1 MDYDPAR
8 LSIPDRYK
16 LLIGCIVPRPIAF
29 VSTISTT
36 GRHNLAPFSFFAGVS
51 SNPMTL
57 LFCPANSERGEE
69 KDTLRNAKP
78 PSEGGTGEF
87 VVNIAPRSI
96 AHKLAAT
103 AEPLPHGQSEFE
115 LCRLTPAPSRVV
127 RAPRVL
133 EAGAAFEC
141 RTLHVTRLNPGQ
153 PAGGNIVLGEVVH
166 VHLADDLANE
176 RLHVDPT
183 RLDAFG
189 RMGGLDYCTTRDRFS
204 MPMGAA
210 ALNDEPHTH

>member
-29 VSTISTT
+29 VATISTQS
-36 GRHNLAPFSFFAGVS
+36 RHNLAPFSFFAGVS

-78 PSEGGTGEF
+78 ASEGGTGEF
-87 VVNIAPRSI
+87 VVNIAPLAI
-96 AHKLAAT
+96 ARKLAAA
-103 AEPLPHGQSEFE
+103 AEPLPHGESEFE
-115 LCRLTPAPSRVV
+115 FCGLTPAPSRVV
-127 RAPRVL
+127 RPPRVL
-133 EAGAAFEC
+133 EAHAAFEC
-141 RTLHVTRLNPGQ
+141 RTLQVTRLNPGQ
-153 PAGGNIVLGEVVH
+153 PAGGNIVLGEIVS
-166 VHLADDLANE
+166 VHLAEGLANE
-176 RLHVDPT
+176 RLHVAPD

-189 RMGGLDYCTTRDRFS
+189 RMGGLDYCSTRDRFT

-210 ALNDEPHTH
+210 ALEPEDPRG